1 MGILKIKKHY
11 LLGTFFL
18 FQFSVLYVSYCCSI
32 IKIPTPPLPPK
43 QVCRTCRFRILSFP
57 TMHQPVVGSRAKKGA
72 SNSQS
77 LEDPLLS
84 SCRRPLL
91 LLLRRPRSERPS
103 SCTAV
108 KRPSSLCGVFRGEG
122 CEEEEEAGTLCMCV
136 CVSSEDAT
144 RLLQLDASSS
154 SNAAS
159 TSYCLLGGG
168 LKRQRAAL
176 DLGPKKTGQFR
187 SRAFLRHQKRME
199 LLWGDSSSGGGG
211 AAFTKKSMYVTSK
224 ETHTYTHSNVLLHN
238 TSTN

>member
-18 FQFSVLYVSYCCSI
+18 FQFSVLYVSCCCSI

-136 CVSSEDAT
+136 CILRGRHE
-144 RLLQLDASSS
+144 
-154 SNAAS
+154 AA
-159 TSYCLLGGG
+159 
-168 LKRQRAAL
+168 AARC
-176 DLGPKKTGQFR
+176 KQ
-187 SRAFLRHQKRME
+187 QQ
-199 LLWGDSSSGGGG
+199 
-211 AAFTKKSMYVTSK
+211 
-224 ETHTYTHSNVLLHN
+224 
-238 TSTN
+238 

>member
-1 MGILKIKKHY
+1 MFSMSVDRVLLNQIRGRNIKNQKTLPPMY
-11 LLGTFFL
+11 LFL
-18 FQFSVLYVSYCCSI
+18 ISMFCFVRLLFHNQDTNSSSA
-32 IKIPTPPLPPK
+32 PK

-122 CEEEEEAGTLCMCV
+122 CEEKEEEEAGTLCMCV
-136 CVSSEDAT
+136 CILRGRHE
-144 RLLQLDASSS
+144 
-154 SNAAS
+154 AA
-159 TSYCLLGGG
+159 
-168 LKRQRAAL
+168 AARC
-176 DLGPKKTGQFR
+176 KQ
-187 SRAFLRHQKRME
+187 QQQ
-199 LLWGDSSSGGGG
+199 
-211 AAFTKKSMYVTSK
+211 
-224 ETHTYTHSNVLLHN
+224 
-238 TSTN
+238 

>member
-1 MGILKIKKHY
+1 M
-11 LLGTFFL
+11 
-18 FQFSVLYVSYCCSI
+18 
-32 IKIPTPPLPPK
+32 
-43 QVCRTCRFRILSFP
+43 
-57 TMHQPVVGSRAKKGA
+57 
-72 SNSQS
+72 
-77 LEDPLLS
+77 
-84 SCRRPLL
+84 
-91 LLLRRPRSERPS
+91 
-103 SCTAV
+103 AV
-108 KRPSSLCGVFRGEG
+108 QRPSSLCGVFRGEG
-122 CEEEEEAGTLCMCV
+122 CEEEAGTV

-154 SNAAS
+154 SNSAS
-159 TSYCLLGGG
+159 TSSYCLLGGG

-199 LLWGDSSSGGGG
+199 LLWGDSSSGGG